1 LTYLV
6 PYGRHPSKGEEKN
19 VKLTLFTYK
28 SILIIEDYILGDVIN
43 LACFLNSKKKMG
55 KMWFKTSFRKIFD

>member
-1 LTYLV
+1 MTYLV

-43 LACFLNSKKKMG
+43 LACFLNSKEKNG
-55 KMWFKTSFRKIFD
+55 WNEVQTIF

>member
-43 LACFLNSKKKMG
+43 LACFLNSKEKNG
-55 KMWFKTSFRKIFD
+55 